1 LLRPLDYRDPDQL
14 VFLHSEFRGLG
25 FDKFGISPPEYRE
38 IQQNMRSLTQV
49 GAWSTGSVS
58 LSSTESP
65 VRITTAFAGAEVFAT
80 LGVAPQ
86 IGRTYTLEEDRA
98 DVNLGVISHRLWQT
112 AFGADPGVIG
122 QSVEMNGVQVP
133 VIGIMPEGFD
143 LGEAGIDL
151 WIPLG
156 ISLNPT
162 NSRLDHF
169 LNLVGRLAP
178 DATLE
183 QAQREMGG
191 LLGRWDELAPG
202 DHVPTASDHP
212 MHIKSLRDEVVGDVR
227 PALLLLLGA
236 VGFVLL
242 IACANVANLL
252 LARAE
257 GRQKEIAVR
266 TALGAGRSRIV
277 RQFLT
282 ESILLALVGGV
293 FGLIL
298 GHAGLRA
305 LVATNAESI
314 PRIGAVGLD
323 PQVLLFT
330 LAVSLL
336 TGALFGIAPL
346 LHSQRGLSSA
356 LREGSNRTTAS
367 TGRQRLRRALIISE
381 VALAVVLLVGS
392 GLLLRSFA
400 ALQEVDPGFDP
411 DGLLTF
417 GIYLPYGNYPEP
429 TDITAFHGRLIER
442 LEALPGTTGA
452 ALMSGLP
459 PMRDANA
466 TNTDFEGKQAMP
478 GGPPQNVDYYQVVTS
493 EYFETMKIPL
503 VDGRL
508 FTPADDAA
516 ATPVAIINETL
527 ARVFYPGENPIGQR
541 IRPPG
546 GDAVPWLTI
555 IGVARDVKQGGISQP
570 TGTELYFHEP
580 QAGLVDR
587 SSRALN
593 VVVRTDRPPL
603 SIANE
608 VRQAVWSEDPSL
620 PLAGVQT
627 MEDTLAGTMSRPR
640 FLSFLLS
647 IFAAVALVLAAVGI
661 YGVLSYAVA
670 ERTKEIGIRMAL
682 GAEARGVVAMVL
694 RDGLA
699 VAVVGLALGL
709 LGAFATTRLLESQL
723 FGVGSADPATFV
735 AVPLV
740 LLVVALVASYVPAR
754 RASSVAPIV
763 ALRKD

>member
-1 LLRPLDYRDPDQL
+1 
-14 VFLHSEFRGLG
+14 
-25 FDKFGISPPEYRE
+25 
-38 IQQNMRSLTQV
+38 
-49 GAWSTGSVS
+49 
-58 LSSTESP
+58 
-65 VRITTAFAGAEVFAT
+65 
-80 LGVAPQ
+80 
-86 IGRTYTLEEDRA
+86 
-98 DVNLGVISHRLWQT
+98 
-112 AFGADPGVIG
+112 
-122 QSVEMNGVQVP
+122 
-133 VIGIMPEGFD
+133 
-143 LGEAGIDL
+143 
-151 WIPLG
+151 
-156 ISLNPT
+156 
-162 NSRLDHF
+162 
-169 LNLVGRLAP
+169 
-178 DATLE
+178 
-183 QAQREMGG
+183 
-191 LLGRWDELAPG
+191 
-202 DHVPTASDHP
+202 
-212 MHIKSLRDEVVGDVR
+212 
-227 PALLLLLGA
+227 
-236 VGFVLL
+236 
-242 IACANVANLL
+242 
-252 LARAE
+252 
-257 GRQKEIAVR
+257 
-266 TALGAGRSRIV
+266 
-277 RQFLT
+277 
-282 ESILLALVGGV
+282 
-293 FGLIL
+293 
-298 GHAGLRA
+298 
-305 LVATNAESI
+305 
-314 PRIGAVGLD
+314 
-323 PQVLLFT
+323 
-330 LAVSLL
+330 
-336 TGALFGIAPL
+336 
-346 LHSQRGLSSA
+346 
-356 LREGSNRTTAS
+356 
-367 TGRQRLRRALIISE
+367 
-381 VALAVVLLVGS
+381 
-392 GLLLRSFA
+392 
-400 ALQEVDPGFDP
+400 
-411 DGLLTF
+411 
-417 GIYLPYGNYPEP
+417 
-429 TDITAFHGRLIER
+429 
-442 LEALPGTTGA
+442 
-452 ALMSGLP
+452 
-459 PMRDANA
+459 
-466 TNTDFEGKQAMP
+466 
-478 GGPPQNVDYYQVVTS
+478 
-493 EYFETMKIPL
+493 MKIPL

-754 RASSVAPIV
+754 RASSVAPMV